1 MNELSS
7 FFLPRFDNPYQK
19 ELIANLES
27 FGVKVKALDKDKY
40 FLPFFLKEKPN
51 ILHLHLL
58 YTYFMSANISATLIT
73 SMFFLSQLIILRLIG
88 VKIVWTAH
96 DLNNHHQ
103 RYLKIDRLVTKII
116 TQIADAIIVHGNT
129 AKVKVIKTFSI
140 KNQEKIFVIPHGNY
154 LNSYKNVVKRTEARK
169 ILDIPDTSF
178 VLLLLGRI
186 QPYKGVFELIDS
198 FQQWH
203 DKEAKL
209 IIAGQPSNEN
219 ITQIIQQKI
228 GADADIKFIPGF
240 VPDDKI
246 QIYMNACDVVVLP
259 YRNILT
265 SGSVVLAMSFARACI
280 APKKGCI
287 EDMLNESGSFLYD
300 PDNNLGLIKAMN
312 NAIQRKDKLEE
323 MGKHNLKIAQE
334 WNWERIAKMTVEAYH
349 FSLYQ
354 K

>member
-40 FLPFFLKEKPN
+40 FLPFFFKEKPN

-73 SMFFLSQLIILRLIG
+73 SMFFLSQLIILKLIG

-116 TQIADAIIVHGNT
+116 TQIADAIIVHGKT

-140 KNQEKIFVIPHGNY
+140 KNQDKIFVIPHGNY
-154 LNSYKNVVKRTEARK
+154 LNNYKNVVKRTEARK

-228 GADADIKFIPGF
+228 GEDPHIKFIPRF
-240 VPDDKI
+240 IPDEEI
-246 QIYMNACDVVVLP
+246 QIYMNACDAVVLP
-259 YRNILT
+259 YRDILT

-287 EDMLNESGSFLYD
+287 EDMLDRSGAFLYE
-300 PDNNLGLIKAMN
+300 PDDNLGLIKAMN
-312 NAIQRKDKLEE
+312 DAMQRKDELKE
-323 MGKHNLKIAQE
+323 MGKHNLNIARE
-334 WNWERIAKMTVEAYH
+334 WNWDFIAKMTFEAYQ
-349 FSLYQ
+349 FCLYQ
-354 K
+354 